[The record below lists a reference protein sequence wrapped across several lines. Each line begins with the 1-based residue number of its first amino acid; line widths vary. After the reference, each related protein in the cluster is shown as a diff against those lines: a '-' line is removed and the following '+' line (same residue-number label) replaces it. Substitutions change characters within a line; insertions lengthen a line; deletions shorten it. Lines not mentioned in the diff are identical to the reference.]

1 MKSFKSR
8 IILFLLI
15 SLVGGMILGV
25 AVAALGAGGL
35 NWIGWGAASLLSF
48 ISIFFLLLAW
58 NWGGRL
64 KIVGIMMIVAFAIR
78 LIVGITLSLGLPQW
92 GFDNPREKA
101 GYIGTDAYQRDNDAW
116 DLAKSDKNI
125 LVAFNDEY
133 PTDQYGGLLAISA
146 FIYRFLSP
154 DIHRPFLILILT
166 AFAAAMGI
174 PFLWKAIEPR
184 WGKIPALIACWLLAL
199 YPDVI
204 LSGASQ
210 MREAF
215 LISLICIGFWAVN
228 QWNSS
233 KKRSAIV
240 FVASMLGLL
249 FFSWR
254 TALAALAAL
263 GVWFVID
270 HLYPKWNRKLQ
281 VAAWIILGF
290 GVIGAIIISFAWLKL
305 TANWDSYLTFSGS
318 GTVQAIVRNFGDWS
332 RIPFITVYGLTQPVL
347 PAALLDS
354 TKPVWMAINIV
365 RGLGWYALAPF
376 LVYSL
381 FAVWKIQPKEN
392 KHVIL
397 WVTLF
402 LAVWILLAS
411 LRAGGDPWDN
421 PRYRSIFLPW
431 LGLLAGVGIDH
442 ARTSK
447 DPWLL
452 RWLVV
457 EGIFLVIFT
466 DWYIVRY
473 TDFGIH
479 INFYFMVVL
488 IIILGAGVLVGGG
501 LWDRRKNQK
510 IVKH

>member
-1 MKSFKSR
+1 
-8 IILFLLI
+8 
-15 SLVGGMILGV
+15 
-25 AVAALGAGGL
+25 
-35 NWIGWGAASLLSF
+35 
-48 ISIFFLLLAW
+48 
-58 NWGGRL
+58 
-64 KIVGIMMIVAFAIR
+64 
-78 LIVGITLSLGLPQW
+78 
-92 GFDNPREKA
+92 
-101 GYIGTDAYQRDNDAW
+101 
-116 DLAKSDKNI
+116 
-125 LVAFNDEY
+125 
-133 PTDQYGGLLAISA
+133 
-146 FIYRFLSP
+146 
-154 DIHRPFLILILT
+154 
-166 AFAAAMGI
+166 
-174 PFLWKAIEPR
+174 
-184 WGKIPALIACWLLAL
+184 
-199 YPDVI
+199 
-204 LSGASQ
+204 

-215 LISLICIGFWAVN
+215 LISLISIGFWAVN

-233 KKRSAIV
+233 KKRSTIV

-254 TALAALAAL
+254 TALAALTAL

-290 GVIGAIIISFAWLKL
+290 GVIGAVIISFAWFKL

-392 KHVIL
+392 KRVIL

-411 LRAGGDPWDN
+411 LRAGGDQWDN

-457 EGIFLVIFT
+457 EGIFLVLFT

-488 IIILGAGVLVGGG
+488 IIILGAGVLVGGW
-501 LWDRRKNQK
+501 LWDRRKSQK